1 MKRLFAL
8 ALALVILAVP
18 ALADD
23 NPLADYS
30 MEELQGTAAVIQAEI
45 LRRAGEPFT
54 VQPGQYVIGEDIPAG
69 IYRVELLTGGSGWF
83 WVYAQAGDALPV
95 FEGTLSSYEDVGAP
109 IIGKVTLGAGNFLD
123 VSVAVILSAY
133 TGVGK

>member
-1 MKRLFAL
+1 MKRLL
-8 ALALVILAVP
+8 AAALVLLILAIP

-45 LRRAGEPFT
+45 LRRSGEPFT
-54 VQPGQYVIGEDIPAG
+54 VWPGQYVIGEDIPAG
-69 IYRVELLTGGSGWF
+69 IYRVELQAGGSGWF
-83 WVYAQAGDALPV
+83 WVYAQAGDAFPV
-95 FEGTLSSYEDVGAP
+95 FEGTLSNYEDVGAP
-109 IIGKVTLGAGNFLD
+109 IIGKVSLAAGNFLD
-123 VSVAVILSAY
+123 VSVAVVLSAY

>member
-18 ALADD
+18 ALADE
-23 NPLADYS
+23 NPLADFS
-30 MEELQGTAAVIQAEI
+30 MEQLQGTAALIQAEI

-54 VQPGQYVIGEDIPAG
+54 VWPGQYVIGEDIPAG
-69 IYRVELLTGGSGWF
+69 VYRVELQTGGSGWF
-83 WVYAQAGDALPV
+83 WVYAQAGDAVPV
-95 FEGTLSSYEDVGAP
+95 FEGTLSNYEDVGAP
-109 IIGKVTLGAGNFLD
+109 IIGKVSLAAGNFLD